1 MKERLR
7 VYVQGLVRGAALTIQ
22 NAELKEEILQ
32 NTLEHYDDLVAEGK
46 TEQQAY
52 DEAVAGI
59 GDVSQLIEPEA
70 TLEQML
76 ADAPAAPS
84 APAVSEMMDEL
95 EHAAQPDAA
104 PACAPAPAAAAQKS
118 ANSGLLAAMWILITA
133 AYFLVSFAAHA
144 WYITWIIFIFG
155 ASVSCV
161 LAAWN
166 AAQQKGFQA
175 SRNDVQGAMWT
186 LMTAVYFVVSFAT
199 HAWYITWVIFL
210 IAAAFSGVINAV
222 YDMNRET
229 EL

>member
-7 VYVQGLVRGAALTIQ
+7 VYVQGLFRGAALTIQ

-70 TLEQML
+70 TLEQMM
-76 ADAPAAPS
+76 AGAPAAPS
-84 APAVSEMMDEL
+84 APAVSEMMDEP
-95 EHAAQPDAA
+95 EHAAQPDA
-104 PACAPAPAAAAQKS
+104 APAPAAAAQKS
-118 ANSGLLAAMWILITA
+118 ANSGLLAATWILITA
-133 AYFLVSFAAHA
+133 AYFLVSFATHA

-166 AAQQKGFQA
+166 AARQKGFQA

-210 IAAAFSGVINAV
+210 IAAAFGGVINAV